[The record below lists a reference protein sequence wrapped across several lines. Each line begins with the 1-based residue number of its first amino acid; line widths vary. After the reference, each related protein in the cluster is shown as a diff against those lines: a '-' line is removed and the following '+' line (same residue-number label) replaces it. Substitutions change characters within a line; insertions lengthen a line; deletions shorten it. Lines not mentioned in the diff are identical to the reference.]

1 MLRHRLV
8 SESEPGVRPPLV
20 RGSTGSSRVEV
31 WWRTRPLLLVAILLA
46 GGLLVRLDGITTP
59 SVESRELQNAL
70 LARQYYLG
78 DGDGLPVWKQRVVR
92 ELGHVVQPLE
102 PPVLDVLA
110 GSTFRLVGAERLWIP
125 RLASIMFWLLGGVFL
140 YLIAGRVTR
149 PEGALIAL
157 ALYLFWPY
165 PAFISRLYQPDA
177 MMMALLLAAALTI
190 IRYWERPSPARLGAA
205 GIVSAAATVA
215 KPGIAFIFL
224 LGLFIAIAVSRRALV
239 ETLVRGRLPL
249 FVTLALLPAAVYY
262 IYGVYVRDFLAG
274 QGEGW
279 IDPTKLWTAWFW
291 EGWWETVSY
300 MLVFPQHQTY
310 AAVLPLGAALLGIAV
325 SSGLARAILLG
336 LLFAYIVFS
345 FTLTVPI
352 ATHAYYSLPLIPTLS
367 MSIGALTVVLA
378 DRLRQHARV
387 APAAVLAL
395 AAVAIS
401 IGAYKTHT
409 VLTPTP
415 PLRQIAD
422 YQRIG
427 EATAHTTRA
436 IYVDMRL
443 RSPISYWGW
452 MVGRYWYPPTPAQD
466 LPASADPFPSRIDAA
481 KADFLIV
488 VEMSELETEERLR
501 AFTRELPVVERTER
515 YAIFDLRGGRAGPAE
530 RRSRL
535 GPWAVSTSP

>member
-1 MLRHRLV
+1 MLRHGLV
-8 SESEPGVRPPLV
+8 SESEPGVRPRTV
-20 RGSTGSSRVEV
+20 RGSTGSSRVEARSRS
-31 WWRTRPLLLVAILLA
+31 WRWLLVATLLA
-46 GGLLVRLDGITTP
+46 GAFLVRLDGIATP
-59 SVESRELQNAL
+59 SLYSRELQSAL

-78 DGDGLPVWKQRVVR
+78 DGDGLPAWKQHVVR
-92 ELGHVVQPLE
+92 ELGRVVRPLE

-110 GSTFRLVGAERLWIP
+110 GSVFRLVGGEYLWIP
-125 RLASIMFWLLGGVFL
+125 RLASIGFWLLGGVFL
-140 YLIAGRVTR
+140 FLIATRVTR

-190 IRYWERPSPARLGAA
+190 IRYWERPSPARLGTA
-205 GIVSAAATVA
+205 GIVSAVATVA

-239 ETLVRGRLPL
+239 TTVVQGRLPL
-249 FVTLALLPAAVYY
+249 FVTLALLPFAVYY
-262 IYGVYVRDFLAG
+262 VYGVYVRGFLAG

-291 EGWWETVSY
+291 EGWWEMVSF

-310 AAVLPLGAALLGIAV
+310 AAVVPLGAALLGIAV
-325 SSGLARAILLG
+325 SRGFGRAILLG
-336 LLFAYIVFS
+336 LLFAYIVFA

-367 MSIGALTVVLA
+367 ISIGALAVVVA
-378 DRLRQHARV
+378 NRLRQHVRL
-387 APAAVLAL
+387 APAAVFTL
-395 AAVAIS
+395 AALAIS
-401 IGAYKTHT
+401 IGVYKTHA
-409 VLTPTP
+409 VLTPPP

-427 EATAHTTRA
+427 EVTGHTTRA
-436 IYVDMRL
+436 IYVDMLL

-452 MVGRYWYPPTPAQD
+452 IVGSYWYPPTPAQD
-466 LPASADPFPSRIDAA
+466 LPASADPFPSWIDAA

-488 VEMSELETEERLR
+488 VETSELETEKRLR
-501 AFTRELPVVERTER
+501 AFIRHLPVVERTER
-515 YAIFDLRGGRAGPAE
+515 YAIFDLRGGRAVAAE
-530 RRSRL
+530 RRSRR
-535 GPWAVSTSP
+535 GGQA